1 MGNVVL
7 ETKDL
12 SKKFKSQLVL
22 NQVNL
27 RLKQGRVYGLIGKNG
42 AGKTTLMRMVAGLGF
57 PTSGS
62 ITLFG
67 SKNRKELK
75 TAGKRIGCLIEAP
88 GLVAG
93 MSAKENMHLQCL
105 MKGMPNYEAENE
117 LLETV
122 GLTDT
127 EKKKVKNFSLGMKQR
142 LGIAAALIGNPDF
155 LMLDEPI
162 NGLDPAGVIE
172 IRNLIKKLS
181 KFENKTILISSHN
194 LPELYQTA
202 TDYIIIHEGEI
213 REILSHEELNDR
225 CKCYIS
231 LESTNVNKLTAVL
244 EEKMHTQNFR
254 VMPDNSVRLFDFL
267 DERERLGTVL
277 YENDVILTKITEY
290 ENSLEDYF
298 MNVIGGEKHA

>member
-127 EKKKVKNFSLGMKQR
+127 GKKKVKNFSLGMKQR

-181 KFENKTILISSHN
+181 EFENKTILISSHN

>member
-27 RLKQGRVYGLIGKNG
+27 RLKQGKVYGLIGKNG

-67 SKNRKELK
+67 TKNRKELK

-88 GLVAG
+88 GLVTG

-127 EKKKVKNFSLGMKQR
+127 GKKKVKNFSLGMKQR

-181 KFENKTILISSHN
+181 EFENKTILISSHN